1 MNSFGGEKSVLMDE
15 IARRQRK
22 LIPLNIVVAIIA
34 LVAAVSLLFA
44 PIVSV
49 DAVGLGD
56 YITEMMNEQSSG
68 GDSSEEGPTID
79 TAKIVST
86 VTSNMGNVSLTTMS
100 LATLA
105 FSDDLT
111 ETLKDYVSEIGSET
125 LKKSEKELITDVAV
139 PMMIEMM
146 EEESGEEAPDN
157 IKNMDAD
164 AIYDKAKALETA
176 SAGEV
181 DETISALAEELQN
194 QLGEDYI
201 SDENLADL
209 ESAIR
214 TVYDDTVAATDG
226 TFTIES
232 CICVFASKSLQ
243 ESGEITQTFT
253 SYADLIDY
261 FMDSAL
267 SSGSGSAEATAKAAS
282 ENSGGSG
289 SDSGSSSELD
299 DTIAQVEPILKIVA
313 IALLFFTAVWLIL
326 FLFAFLHLFAKNKR
340 FTMWY
345 VKLFGFL
352 PCLIFGVAPLV
363 AGAIVPGM
371 EGGAEIAGILGM
383 ISTMTWISGA
393 CYILL
398 WIISIFWAFPIKRKI
413 RAYNKQ
419 LKAM

>member
-1 MNSFGGEKSVLMDE
+1 MNNFGGEKSVLMDE

-56 YITEMMNEQSSG
+56 YITEMMGEQSSG

-86 VTSNMGNVSLTTMS
+86 VTSNMDNVSLTTMS

-139 PMMIEMM
+139 PMMVEMM

-176 SAGEV
+176 SAGEF

-209 ESAIR
+209 ESSIR

-261 FMDSAL
+261 FMDS
-267 SSGSGSAEATAKAAS
+267 
-282 ENSGGSG
+282 
-289 SDSGSSSELD
+289 SSELD

-313 IALLFFTAVWLIL
+313 IAILFFTAVWLIL

>member
-1 MNSFGGEKSVLMDE
+1 MNNFGGEKSVLMDE

-56 YITEMMNEQSSG
+56 YITEMMGEQSSG
-68 GDSSEEGPTID
+68 SDSSEEGPTID

-139 PMMIEMM
+139 PMMVEMM

-164 AIYDKAKALETA
+164 AIYDNAKALETA
-176 SAGEV
+176 SADEV

-209 ESAIR
+209 ESSIR

-261 FMDSAL
+261 FMDS
-267 SSGSGSAEATAKAAS
+267 
-282 ENSGGSG
+282 
-289 SDSGSSSELD
+289 SSELD
-299 DTIAQVEPILKIVA
+299 DAIAQVEPILKIVA

>member
-56 YITEMMNEQSSG
+56 YITEMMGEQSSG
-68 GDSSEEGPTID
+68 GDSSEEGPAID
-79 TAKIVST
+79 TAKIVSI
-86 VTSNMGNVSLTTMS
+86 VTSNMGNVSLTTMG

-139 PMMIEMM
+139 PMMVEMM

-209 ESAIR
+209 ESSIR

-253 SYADLIDY
+253 SYANLIDY
-261 FMDSAL
+261 FMD
-267 SSGSGSAEATAKAAS
+267 
-282 ENSGGSG
+282 
-289 SDSGSSSELD
+289 SSSELD

>member
-56 YITEMMNEQSSG
+56 YITEMMDEQTSG
-68 GDSSEEGPTID
+68 EDSSAEGPTID

-100 LATLA
+100 LAALA

-111 ETLKDYVSEIGSET
+111 ETLKGYVSEIGSEA

-139 PMMIEMM
+139 PMMVEMM

-209 ESAIR
+209 ESSIR
-214 TVYDDTVAATDG
+214 KIYDDTVEATDG

-261 FMDSAL
+261 FMDS
-267 SSGSGSAEATAKAAS
+267 
-282 ENSGGSG
+282 
-289 SDSGSSSELD
+289 SSELD
-299 DTIAQVEPILKIVA
+299 DAIAQVEPILKIVA

-383 ISTMTWISGA
+383 ISTMTWISGV

>member
-56 YITEMMNEQSSG
+56 YITEMMGEQSSG

-111 ETLKDYVSEIGSET
+111 ETLKGYVSEIGSEA

-209 ESAIR
+209 ESSIR

-261 FMDSAL
+261 FMDS
-267 SSGSGSAEATAKAAS
+267 
-282 ENSGGSG
+282 
-289 SDSGSSSELD
+289 SSELD

-313 IALLFFTAVWLIL
+313 IAILFFTAVWLIL

>member
-68 GDSSEEGPTID
+68 GDSSEEGPAID
-79 TAKIVST
+79 TAKIVSI

-139 PMMIEMM
+139 PMMVEMM

-209 ESAIR
+209 ESSIR

-261 FMDSAL
+261 FMD
-267 SSGSGSAEATAKAAS
+267 
-282 ENSGGSG
+282 
-289 SDSGSSSELD
+289 SSSELD

-371 EGGAEIAGILGM
+371 EGGAEIAEILGM

>member
-56 YITEMMNEQSSG
+56 YITEMMGEQSSG
-68 GDSSEEGPTID
+68 EDSSAEGPTID

-139 PMMIEMM
+139 PMMVEMM

-209 ESAIR
+209 ESSIR

-261 FMDSAL
+261 FMD
-267 SSGSGSAEATAKAAS
+267 
-282 ENSGGSG
+282 
-289 SDSGSSSELD
+289 SSSELD

-363 AGAIVPGM
+363 ASAIVPGM

>member
-139 PMMIEMM
+139 PMMVEMM

-243 ESGEITQTFT
+243 ESGEITQT
-253 SYADLIDY
+253 
-261 FMDSAL
+261 
-267 SSGSGSAEATAKAAS
+267 
-282 ENSGGSG
+282 
-289 SDSGSSSELD
+289 LD

>member
-56 YITEMMNEQSSG
+56 YITEMMDEQTSG
-68 GDSSEEGPTID
+68 EDSSAEGPTID

-157 IKNMDAD
+157 IKNIDAD

-209 ESAIR
+209 ESSIR

-261 FMDSAL
+261 FMDS
-267 SSGSGSAEATAKAAS
+267 
-282 ENSGGSG
+282 
-289 SDSGSSSELD
+289 SSELD
-299 DTIAQVEPILKIVA
+299 DAIAQVEPILKIVA

>member
-56 YITEMMNEQSSG
+56 YITEMMGEQSSG

-79 TAKIVST
+79 TAKIVSI
-86 VTSNMGNVSLTTMS
+86 VTSNMGNVSLTTMG

-139 PMMIEMM
+139 PMMVEMM

-209 ESAIR
+209 ESSIR

-261 FMDSAL
+261 FMDS
-267 SSGSGSAEATAKAAS
+267 
-282 ENSGGSG
+282 
-289 SDSGSSSELD
+289 SSELD

-313 IALLFFTAVWLIL
+313 IAILFFTAVWLIL

>member
-1 MNSFGGEKSVLMDE
+1 MIF
-15 IARRQRK
+15 I
-22 LIPLNIVVAIIA
+22 
-34 LVAAVSLLFA
+34 
-44 PIVSV
+44 
-49 DAVGLGD
+49 
-56 YITEMMNEQSSG
+56 SG
-68 GDSSEEGPTID
+68 TQ
-79 TAKIVST
+79 
-86 VTSNMGNVSLTTMS
+86 
-100 LATLA
+100 
-105 FSDDLT
+105 
-111 ETLKDYVSEIGSET
+111 
-125 LKKSEKELITDVAV
+125 
-139 PMMIEMM
+139 
-146 EEESGEEAPDN
+146 APDN

-243 ESGEITQTFT
+243 ESGEITQT
-253 SYADLIDY
+253 
-261 FMDSAL
+261 
-267 SSGSGSAEATAKAAS
+267 
-282 ENSGGSG
+282 
-289 SDSGSSSELD
+289 LD

>member
-56 YITEMMNEQSSG
+56 YITEMMGEQSSG

-139 PMMIEMM
+139 PMMVEMM

-209 ESAIR
+209 ESSIR
-214 TVYDDTVAATDG
+214 TVYDDTVEATDG

-267 SSGSGSAEATAKAAS
+267 SSGSGS
-282 ENSGGSG
+282 
-289 SDSGSSSELD
+289 DSSSELD

>member
-56 YITEMMNEQSSG
+56 YITEMMGEQSSG

-111 ETLKDYVSEIGSET
+111 ETLKGYVSEIGSET

-139 PMMIEMM
+139 PMMVEMM

-209 ESAIR
+209 ESSIR

-261 FMDSAL
+261 FMDS
-267 SSGSGSAEATAKAAS
+267 
-282 ENSGGSG
+282 
-289 SDSGSSSELD
+289 SSELD
-299 DTIAQVEPILKIVA
+299 DAIAQVEPILKIVA

>member
-139 PMMIEMM
+139 PMMVEMM

-157 IKNMDAD
+157 IKDMDAD

-209 ESAIR
+209 ESSIR

-261 FMDSAL
+261 FMD
-267 SSGSGSAEATAKAAS
+267 
-282 ENSGGSG
+282 
-289 SDSGSSSELD
+289 SSSELD

>member
-56 YITEMMNEQSSG
+56 YITEMMGEQSSG
-68 GDSSEEGPTID
+68 GDSSEEGPAID
-79 TAKIVST
+79 TAKIVSI

-209 ESAIR
+209 ESSIR

-261 FMDSAL
+261 FMD
-267 SSGSGSAEATAKAAS
+267 
-282 ENSGGSG
+282 
-289 SDSGSSSELD
+289 SSSELD

>member
-111 ETLKDYVSEIGSET
+111 ETLKGYVSEIGSET

-139 PMMIEMM
+139 PMMVEMM

-209 ESAIR
+209 ESSIR

-261 FMDSAL
+261 FMDS
-267 SSGSGSAEATAKAAS
+267 
-282 ENSGGSG
+282 
-289 SDSGSSSELD
+289 SSELD
-299 DTIAQVEPILKIVA
+299 DAIAQVEPILKIVA

>member
-56 YITEMMNEQSSG
+56 YITEMMGEQSSG

-86 VTSNMGNVSLTTMS
+86 VTSNMDNVSLTTMS

-111 ETLKDYVSEIGSET
+111 ETLKDYVSEIGSEA

-146 EEESGEEAPDN
+146 EEESGTQAPDN

-209 ESAIR
+209 ESSIR
-214 TVYDDTVAATDG
+214 TIYDDTVAATDG

-261 FMDSAL
+261 FMDS
-267 SSGSGSAEATAKAAS
+267 
-282 ENSGGSG
+282 
-289 SDSGSSSELD
+289 SSELD
-299 DTIAQVEPILKIVA
+299 DTIAQVEPILKMVA

-398 WIISIFWAFPIKRKI
+398 WVISIFWAFPIKRKI

>member
-56 YITEMMNEQSSG
+56 YITEMMDEQTSG
-68 GDSSEEGPTID
+68 EDSSAEGPTID

-100 LATLA
+100 LTTLA

-111 ETLKDYVSEIGSET
+111 ETLKGYVSEIGSEA

-209 ESAIR
+209 ESSIR

-261 FMDSAL
+261 FMDS
-267 SSGSGSAEATAKAAS
+267 
-282 ENSGGSG
+282 
-289 SDSGSSSELD
+289 SSELD

-313 IALLFFTAVWLIL
+313 IAILFFTAVWLIL

>member
-1 MNSFGGEKSVLMDE
+1 MNNFGGEKSVLMDE

-56 YITEMMNEQSSG
+56 YITEMMDEQTSG
-68 GDSSEEGPTID
+68 EDSSAEGPTID

-209 ESAIR
+209 ESSIR

-261 FMDSAL
+261 FMD
-267 SSGSGSAEATAKAAS
+267 
-282 ENSGGSG
+282 
-289 SDSGSSSELD
+289 SSSELD

>member
-56 YITEMMNEQSSG
+56 YITEMMGEQSSG
-68 GDSSEEGPTID
+68 SDSSEEGPAID

-111 ETLKDYVSEIGSET
+111 ETLKGYVSEIGSET

-139 PMMIEMM
+139 PMMVEMM

-209 ESAIR
+209 ESSIR

-267 SSGSGSAEATAKAAS
+267 SSGSGS
-282 ENSGGSG
+282 
-289 SDSGSSSELD
+289 DSSSELD

>member
-56 YITEMMNEQSSG
+56 YITEMMDEQSSG
-68 GDSSEEGPTID
+68 GDSSEEGPAID

-139 PMMIEMM
+139 PMMVEMM

-209 ESAIR
+209 ESSIR

-267 SSGSGSAEATAKAAS
+267 SSE
-282 ENSGGSG
+282 SGGG
-289 SDSGSSSELD
+289 TDSSSELD

>member
-49 DAVGLGD
+49 DAVNLGD
-56 YITEMMNEQSSG
+56 YITEMMGEQSSG

-139 PMMIEMM
+139 PMMVEMM

-209 ESAIR
+209 ESSIR

-267 SSGSGSAEATAKAAS
+267 SSGSGS
-282 ENSGGSG
+282 
-289 SDSGSSSELD
+289 DSSSELD

>member
-56 YITEMMNEQSSG
+56 YITEMMGEQSSG

-209 ESAIR
+209 ESSIR

-267 SSGSGSAEATAKAAS
+267 SSGSG
-282 ENSGGSG
+282 GGT
-289 SDSGSSSELD
+289 DSSSELD

>member
-1 MNSFGGEKSVLMDE
+1 MNNFGGEKSVLMDE

-68 GDSSEEGPTID
+68 GDSSEEGPAID

-139 PMMIEMM
+139 PMMVEMM

-194 QLGEDYI
+194 KLGEDYI

-209 ESAIR
+209 ESSIR

-267 SSGSGSAEATAKAAS
+267 SSGSGS
-282 ENSGGSG
+282 
-289 SDSGSSSELD
+289 DSSSELD

-371 EGGAEIAGILGM
+371 DGGAEIAGILGM

>member
-68 GDSSEEGPTID
+68 EDSSAEGPTID

-139 PMMIEMM
+139 PMMVEMM

-209 ESAIR
+209 ESSIR
-214 TVYDDTVAATDG
+214 KIYDDTVEATDG

-261 FMDSAL
+261 FMD
-267 SSGSGSAEATAKAAS
+267 
-282 ENSGGSG
+282 
-289 SDSGSSSELD
+289 SSSELD

>member
-56 YITEMMNEQSSG
+56 YITEMMNEQASG
-68 GDSSEEGPTID
+68 EDSSAEGPTID

-111 ETLKDYVSEIGSET
+111 ETLKDYVSEIGSEA

-209 ESAIR
+209 ESSIR

-261 FMDSAL
+261 FMD
-267 SSGSGSAEATAKAAS
+267 
-282 ENSGGSG
+282 
-289 SDSGSSSELD
+289 SSSELD

>member
-56 YITEMMNEQSSG
+56 YITEMMGEQTAG

-79 TAKIVST
+79 TAKIVSI

-111 ETLKDYVSEIGSET
+111 ETLKDYVSEIGSEA

-139 PMMIEMM
+139 PMMVEMM

-209 ESAIR
+209 ESSIR

-261 FMDSAL
+261 FMD
-267 SSGSGSAEATAKAAS
+267 
-282 ENSGGSG
+282 
-289 SDSGSSSELD
+289 SSSELD

>member
-1 MNSFGGEKSVLMDE
+1 MNNFGGEKSVLMDE

-100 LATLA
+100 LATIA

-139 PMMIEMM
+139 PMMVEMM

-209 ESAIR
+209 ESSIR

-267 SSGSGSAEATAKAAS
+267 SSE
-282 ENSGGSG
+282 SGGG
-289 SDSGSSSELD
+289 TDSSSELD

>member
-1 MNSFGGEKSVLMDE
+1 MNNFGGEKSVLMDE

-56 YITEMMNEQSSG
+56 YITEMMDEQTSG
-68 GDSSEEGPTID
+68 EDSSAEGPTID

-139 PMMIEMM
+139 PMMVEMM

-209 ESAIR
+209 ESSIR
-214 TVYDDTVAATDG
+214 TVYDDTVATTDG

-267 SSGSGSAEATAKAAS
+267 SSGSGS
-282 ENSGGSG
+282 
-289 SDSGSSSELD
+289 DSSSELD

-371 EGGAEIAGILGM
+371 DGGAEIAGILGM

>member
-1 MNSFGGEKSVLMDE
+1 MNNFGGEKSVLMDE

-139 PMMIEMM
+139 PMMVEMM

-209 ESAIR
+209 ESSIR
-214 TVYDDTVAATDG
+214 KIYDDTVEATDG

-267 SSGSGSAEATAKAAS
+267 SSGSG
-282 ENSGGSG
+282 GGT
-289 SDSGSSSELD
+289 DSSSELD

>member
-56 YITEMMNEQSSG
+56 YITEMMNEQSSS

-111 ETLKDYVSEIGSET
+111 ETLKGYVSEIGSET

-139 PMMIEMM
+139 PMMVEMM

-209 ESAIR
+209 ESSIR

-267 SSGSGSAEATAKAAS
+267 SSGSGS
-282 ENSGGSG
+282 
-289 SDSGSSSELD
+289 DSSSELD

>member
-15 IARRQRK
+15 IARRQKK

-56 YITEMMNEQSSG
+56 YITEMMDEQTSG
-68 GDSSEEGPTID
+68 EDSSAEGPTID

-100 LATLA
+100 LAALA

-111 ETLKDYVSEIGSET
+111 ETLKGYVSEIGSEA

-139 PMMIEMM
+139 PMMVEMM

-209 ESAIR
+209 ESSIR
-214 TVYDDTVAATDG
+214 KIYDDTVEATDG

-261 FMDSAL
+261 FMDS
-267 SSGSGSAEATAKAAS
+267 
-282 ENSGGSG
+282 
-289 SDSGSSSELD
+289 SSELD
-299 DTIAQVEPILKIVA
+299 DAIAQVEPILKIVA

>member
-56 YITEMMNEQSSG
+56 YITEMMNEQSSD

-111 ETLKDYVSEIGSET
+111 KTLKDYVSEIGSET

-139 PMMIEMM
+139 PMMVEMM

-209 ESAIR
+209 ESSIR

-267 SSGSGSAEATAKAAS
+267 SSGSGS
-282 ENSGGSG
+282 
-289 SDSGSSSELD
+289 DSSSELD

>member
-56 YITEMMNEQSSG
+56 YITEMMNEQASSE
-68 GDSSEEGPTID
+68 DSSAEGPTID

-100 LATLA
+100 LATIA

-209 ESAIR
+209 ESSIR

-261 FMDSAL
+261 FMD
-267 SSGSGSAEATAKAAS
+267 
-282 ENSGGSG
+282 
-289 SDSGSSSELD
+289 SSSELD

>member
-56 YITEMMNEQSSG
+56 YITEMMDEQTSG
-68 GDSSEEGPTID
+68 EDSSAEGPTID

-105 FSDDLT
+105 FSDGLT

-139 PMMIEMM
+139 PMMVEMM

-209 ESAIR
+209 ESSIR
-214 TVYDDTVAATDG
+214 KIYDDTVEATDG

-267 SSGSGSAEATAKAAS
+267 SSGS
-282 ENSGGSG
+282 GSG

-345 VKLFGFL
+345 AKLFGFL

>member
-1 MNSFGGEKSVLMDE
+1 MNNFGGEKSVLMDE

-56 YITEMMNEQSSG
+56 YITEMMDEQTSG
-68 GDSSEEGPTID
+68 EDSSAEGPTID

-139 PMMIEMM
+139 PMMVEMM

-209 ESAIR
+209 ESSIR

-267 SSGSGSAEATAKAAS
+267 SSGSG
-282 ENSGGSG
+282 GGT
-289 SDSGSSSELD
+289 DSSSELD

>member
-15 IARRQRK
+15 IARSQRK

-56 YITEMMNEQSSG
+56 YITEMMGEQTAG

-111 ETLKDYVSEIGSET
+111 ETLKDYVSEIGSEA

-146 EEESGEEAPDN
+146 EEESGTQAPDN

-209 ESAIR
+209 ESSIR

-261 FMDSAL
+261 FMD
-267 SSGSGSAEATAKAAS
+267 
-282 ENSGGSG
+282 
-289 SDSGSSSELD
+289 SSSELD

-371 EGGAEIAGILGM
+371 DGGAEIAGILGM

>member
-56 YITEMMNEQSSG
+56 YITEMMDEQTSG
-68 GDSSEEGPTID
+68 EDSSAEGPTID

-146 EEESGEEAPDN
+146 EEESGTQAPDN

-209 ESAIR
+209 ESSIR

-261 FMDSAL
+261 FMD
-267 SSGSGSAEATAKAAS
+267 
-282 ENSGGSG
+282 
-289 SDSGSSSELD
+289 SSSELD

>member
-1 MNSFGGEKSVLMDE
+1 MNNFGGEKSVLMDE

-56 YITEMMNEQSSG
+56 YITEMMGEQSSG

-139 PMMIEMM
+139 PMMVEMM

-209 ESAIR
+209 ESSIR

-267 SSGSGSAEATAKAAS
+267 SSGSGS
-282 ENSGGSG
+282 
-289 SDSGSSSELD
+289 DSSSELD

>member
-56 YITEMMNEQSSG
+56 YITEMMGEQSSG

-139 PMMIEMM
+139 PMMVEMM

-243 ESGEITQTFT
+243 ESGEITQT
-253 SYADLIDY
+253 
-261 FMDSAL
+261 
-267 SSGSGSAEATAKAAS
+267 
-282 ENSGGSG
+282 
-289 SDSGSSSELD
+289 LD